1 MRRGVVSIA
10 LVLIVELGFVSLFH
24 LLLLYLVVLNY
35 FCMFLELQVFFPLLI
50 KRSPFHVFY

>member
-1 MRRGVVSIA
+1 MSIA